1 MTETAEIRLQWLID
15 VLQDPSSLTVAD
27 IESAYDVPKEWR
39 DWTPEREIDFLTNGP
54 LSGSR
59 PFTVQRVT
67 LGERHSANAIV
78 VGADGKRFTVTCWSE
93 PEPPHRLTDAR
104 LAPAGPDG
112 MEIRLATADDSAV
125 LAELERRAPLRL
137 GTDPLT
143 FMTFDRGD
151 DFFAPSRLMEE
162 ETIYVAEHEGR
173 IVGVYGGAVQPV
185 EVDGETKRL
194 FLEHHVRIDP
204 EAPRGGVFWALC
216 AYGRE
221 RYARSTDSIAF
232 YVSVDNHALRKLGN
246 LTPGWSPQPERKL
259 LPCSPTGSTGDVAR
273 SATAADAQTIVDV
286 LNGCHGGAA
295 LFAPYTVESL
305 TARLTRDPSQY
316 GWEDF
321 AIGRG
326 AVIGV
331 GRGVVNVTKECEGNV
346 DVTRRA
352 VAIDH
357 GFLPGHEDDYR
368 DLLGF
373 ACSQAARRGATHL
386 TLFTSARSA
395 TYDVISELADTTE
408 AFDFWA
414 FDIPEPATALA
425 EHGFY
430 VDPVY
435 F

>member
-1 MTETAEIRLQWLID
+1 MTETAQIRLQWLID
-15 VLQDPSSLTVAD
+15 ALQDPSSLTVAD
-27 IESAYDVPKEWR
+27 IEAAYNVPKEWR
-39 DWTPEREIDFLTNGP
+39 DWTPEREVDFLTNGP
-54 LSGSR
+54 HSASR

-67 LGERHSANAIV
+67 LGEEHSATAIL

-93 PEPPHRLTDAR
+93 TEEPHRLTGAR
-104 LAPAGPDG
+104 TAPAGPDG
-112 MEIRLATADDSAV
+112 MEIRLATPDDSAV

-162 ETIYVAEHEGR
+162 ETIYVAEHEGK

-185 EVDGETKRL
+185 DVGGETKRL

-221 RYARSTDSIAF
+221 RYARTTDSIAF

-259 LPCSPTGSTGDVAR
+259 VPCSVTDSTDDVAR
-273 SATAADAQTIVDV
+273 FATAADAPAIVDV
-286 LNGCHGGAA
+286 LNGCHTGSA

-316 GWEDF
+316 SWDDI

-326 AVIGV
+326 AVIGI
-331 GRGVVNVTKECEGNV
+331 GRGVVTVTKECQGNV
-346 DVTRRA
+346 DVSRRA

-368 DLLGF
+368 ELLRW
-373 ACSQAARRGATHL
+373 ACSRAAARGATHL
-386 TLFTSARSA
+386 AVFTSARST
-395 TYDVISELADTTE
+395 TYEVISELADTTE

-414 FDIPEPATALA
+414 FEIPEPTDALA